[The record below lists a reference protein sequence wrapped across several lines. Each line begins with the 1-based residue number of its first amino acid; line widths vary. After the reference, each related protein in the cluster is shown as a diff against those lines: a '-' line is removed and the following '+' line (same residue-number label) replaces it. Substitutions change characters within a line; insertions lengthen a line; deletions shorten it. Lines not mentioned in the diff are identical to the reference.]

1 MGYLFFMAANDVL
14 MKPTKTPDISYLL
27 SILPLIYVFAP
38 ISETIATMTQSTS
51 NRDPTADPLTGS
63 ASGLSELTICEKTC
77 LAATLTTLDRPQSFF
92 RLDAVLKSD
101 LTGSEFLTL
110 KALNA
115 LEKKELVAIS
125 RDGGKVVKLLTENN
139 DLVLRKLL
147 ADISNDATHL
157 SYSNAMKAW
166 VLDALVAEC
175 VRAMCYLVKKNGA
188 KISSKGC
195 PPTVIE
201 DLVLARPLNE
211 IKMLCWRAI
220 TQMGTSDLRLISVD
234 PNDNGLETLFDIVF
248 GFHECYLND
257 ERKVPPFRNQPTY
270 RLSSLSQIIARYF
283 LNLSPRQLES
293 NCAGLLLDSI

>member
-1 MGYLFFMAANDVL
+1 MAANNVP

-27 SILPLIYVFAP
+27 RVLPLKYVFAP
-38 ISETIATMTQSTS
+38 ISEAIATMTQLTQSTS
-51 NRDPTADPLTGS
+51 NRDPTADPLQSS
-63 ASGLSELTICEKTC
+63 ASGLSKLTIYEKTC
-77 LAATLTTLDRPQSFF
+77 LAATLTALDRPQSFF

-110 KALNA
+110 KVLNA
-115 LEKKELVAIS
+115 LEEKELVAIS
-125 RDGGKVVKLLTENN
+125 RDGENVVKLLTENN

-147 ADISNDATHL
+147 ADIRNGAIDLSSN
-157 SYSNAMKAW
+157 NAMKTW

-188 KISSKGC
+188 KINSTRC
-195 PPTVIE
+195 PPTLIE

-211 IKMLCWRAI
+211 IKMLSWRAI

-234 PNDNGLETLFDIVF
+234 PNDNGLETLFDIVY

-257 ERKVPPFRNQPTY
+257 ERKVPLFRNQPNY

-283 LNLSPRQLES
+283 LNLSPRQFES